1 MIVPD
6 ASALV
11 PALSD
16 TGQTGEL
23 ARTAIGGTRHA
34 PHLVDLEVTAALR
47 RMVLRRELPVTQALR
62 ALDNLTRL
70 EVTRHPHRDLLT
82 RVWALRD
89 NVSPYDASY
98 VALAERLGATL
109 VTADARLARAPGLR
123 CQITL
128 LE

>member
-16 TGQTGEL
+16 TGENGEL

-98 VALAERLGATL
+98 VALAELIDATL
-109 VTADARLARAPGLR
+109 VTLDRRIGRAPGLQ
-123 CQITL
+123 CAIATP
-128 LE
+128 